1 MEAAAL
7 DATLKEHFGYD
18 SFRPGQREVA
28 LAALEHRDVAV
39 FWTTGAGKSLC
50 YQLPAVQ
57 SGKTVLV
64 VSPLISLMQ
73 DQVHRFNATVGAQ
86 GRFQACFLGSAQTDP
101 SIEAKALAGHFCLI
115 YLTPEKLTGTG
126 GDFLRKL
133 PLQSLLLV
141 AIDEAHCISEWGHDF
156 RPSYRNLHAIRE
168 TLPTIPLMTLTA
180 TASTRV
186 QRDILQQLQLR
197 DPLASHSSSYRPNL
211 HLRCTRKTSKAA
223 DLLRIANDIEAHR
236 GSTIVYAMTQS
247 DAESVAGFL
256 GEKLAPSLKVA
267 CYHGGLSMAA
277 REDAH
282 VAFLNGQVQVV
293 VATVAFGMG
302 IDKPD
307 VRRII
312 HYGPP
317 KTVEEYFQ
325 QIGRAGRDGLDSVC
339 ELITSDGDFRQYSS
353 DFYTKSLSEENI
365 KQVAA
370 STEALRNFAS
380 CSSCRWRWLLEYFGE
395 TPSYRHCGLCDNSVA
410 NGNDVRDFRA
420 AVAPILHAV
429 AATQRFPQALTHL
442 LQIITGTWKPKG
454 VNSITGTVAA
464 AQPQIQ
470 QLRQALPALMK
481 KEVVVRELIVSLCGA
496 GYLQRTVVKTDNP
509 SSFCKTFEVYS
520 LTEAG
525 RTALQSNAPVD
536 LPITA
541 TIRQQEADEEERRSA
556 REREV
561 SSFGLDVRTLS
572 ADQMADDG
580 PVLWYIRKLK
590 HWKASGKEELLAKA
604 DRHEALRK
612 EILRWR
618 AEAAVRL
625 RLAPAAV
632 LSEYSCI
639 ALTYVQP
646 TTVEAIKS
654 VGVRISGAEE
664 LAKIIQKAKE
674 EMKGAGE
681 NAEAEERTRGEP
693 DSTMELPVGSVTP
706 PRKWPAAVYKP
717 GRRGAKVSW
726 ELSYERF
733 LENESLQSI
742 AMRPASGA
750 PIQTNTVRGHILTAW
765 TFGKPVDLQRLFRE
779 SEAVLPSE
787 AEWRQL
793 EEAAAANKVD
803 FSADIRLKEILP
815 LILGDKVN
823 REPSLKS
830 DADKELERE
839 WYERMRIWE
848 AFRKVGY
855 VPSFAG
861 AKRQRLN

>member
-1 MEAAAL
+1 M
-7 DATLKEHFGYD
+7 
-18 SFRPGQREVA
+18 
-28 LAALEHRDVAV
+28 
-39 FWTTGAGKSLC
+39 
-50 YQLPAVQ
+50 
-57 SGKTVLV
+57 
-64 VSPLISLMQ
+64 
-73 DQVHRFNATVGAQ
+73 
-86 GRFQACFLGSAQTDP
+86 
-101 SIEAKALAGHFCLI
+101 
-115 YLTPEKLTGTG
+115 
-126 GDFLRKL
+126 
-133 PLQSLLLV
+133 
-141 AIDEAHCISEWGHDF
+141 
-156 RPSYRNLHAIRE
+156 
-168 TLPTIPLMTLTA
+168 
-180 TASTRV
+180 
-186 QRDILQQLQLR
+186 
-197 DPLASHSSSYRPNL
+197 
-211 HLRCTRKTSKAA
+211 
-223 DLLRIANDIEAHR
+223 
-236 GSTIVYAMTQS
+236 
-247 DAESVAGFL
+247 
-256 GEKLAPSLKVA
+256 
-267 CYHGGLSMAA
+267 
-277 REDAH
+277 
-282 VAFLNGQVQVV
+282 
-293 VATVAFGMG
+293 
-302 IDKPD
+302 
-307 VRRII
+307 
-312 HYGPP
+312 
-317 KTVEEYFQ
+317 
-325 QIGRAGRDGLDSVC
+325 
-339 ELITSDGDFRQYSS
+339 
-353 DFYTKSLSEENI
+353 
-365 KQVAA
+365 
-370 STEALRNFAS
+370 
-380 CSSCRWRWLLEYFGE
+380 
-395 TPSYRHCGLCDNSVA
+395 
-410 NGNDVRDFRA
+410 
-420 AVAPILHAV
+420 
-429 AATQRFPQALTHL
+429 
-442 LQIITGTWKPKG
+442 
-454 VNSITGTVAA
+454 
-464 AQPQIQ
+464 
-470 QLRQALPALMK
+470 
-481 KEVVVRELIVSLCGA
+481 
-496 GYLQRTVVKTDNP
+496 
-509 SSFCKTFEVYS
+509 
-520 LTEAG
+520 
-525 RTALQSNAPVD
+525 D

-848 AFRKVGY
+848 AFRKVGLRPFFCWCKASATELMLVSVWRLGAVTVTRTTPCLPGSLISCSQLA
-855 VPSFAG
+855 VPRG
-861 AKRQRLN
+861 EVQKIVWLL